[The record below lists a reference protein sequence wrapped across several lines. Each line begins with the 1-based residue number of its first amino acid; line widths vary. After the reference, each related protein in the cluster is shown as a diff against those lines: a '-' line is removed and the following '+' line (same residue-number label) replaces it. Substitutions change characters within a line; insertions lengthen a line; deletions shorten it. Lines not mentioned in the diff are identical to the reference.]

1 MNVPHLLPTAAA
13 VATLALVATG
23 CGLDTSEDV
32 VGAEV
37 DAARDAAV
45 VPGVAT
51 PGVATTGPT
60 PTGATGASSAAGREP
75 TPTTSAAPVAGPA
88 PTPSTA
94 SIAGPG
100 ATTAGASTADP
111 TSSTADAEAT
121 TSGAPAADLAAPA
134 AGPGAP
140 TAGLTSST
148 AGTPTA
154 APDAGTPTT
163 SPATGTST
171 PASAPSTRLHTPNL
185 VGLPASAAP
194 LRLGATGFRSEYGR
208 RYDVVRWSGRTVVL
222 RAGHRADRPVTAQTP
237 AHPVAVRPGD
247 VVATAT
253 TRTPVPDGRRPRLIT
268 VRWGTLRMD
277 GATLEIGGLGRMD
290 DCDRLDHVQL
300 GPRGALSRTVRV
312 WVIAPPDE
320 PRAACTRRQPRTIRL
335 RPGAG
340 WNRDTVAVD
349 VAADRR

>member
-1 MNVPHLLPTAAA
+1 MNVPHLFPTAVA

-45 VPGVAT
+45 VPGVAN
-51 PGVATTGPT
+51 PGVATTNPA
-60 PTGATGASSAAGREP
+60 PTGAAGAASAAGREP
-75 TPTTSAAPVAGPA
+75 TSTTSTPPIAGPA
-88 PTPSTA
+88 STSSTA
-94 SIAGPG
+94 STTGPGAPTARVPAADPAASFAGPG
-100 ATTAGASTADP
+100 ATTAG
-111 TSSTADAEAT
+111 
-121 TSGAPAADLAAPA
+121 
-134 AGPGAP
+134 
-140 TAGLTSST
+140 LTSST
-148 AGTPTA
+148 TGTPTA

-171 PASAPSTRLHTPNL
+171 PASAPSIRLHTPNL

-300 GPRGALSRTVRV
+300 GPRGGASRTVRV
-312 WVIAPPDE
+312 WVIAPPAE
-320 PRAACTRRQPRTIRL
+320 PRAACTRWQPRTIRL